1 MRNVYDFDETIY
13 NGDST
18 VDFFLFCLKRHPVLI
33 VFSFKIVFWG
43 ILMKFKIVSL
53 DNFKQKFYLFLK
65 YIKNIDKELNLFW
78 KKHKDKIKD
87 FYINQKQETDV
98 IISASPEWLLEPIC
112 KELNVNLIASL
123 VNKYTGKMEN
133 KNCKGE
139 EKVFRY
145 KKLFNDKINKFYSD
159 SYSDTPLAKIAQ
171 KAYMV
176 KGNKIYDWN
185 FKHKKS

>member
-18 VDFFLFCLKRHPVLI
+18 IDFFLFCLKRHPILI
-33 VFSFKIVFWG
+33 VFFFKIVFLG

-87 FYINQKQETDV
+87 FYTNQKQETDV

-112 KELNVNLIASL
+112 KELNVNLTNSPRSPRL
-123 VNKYTGKMEN
+123 LS
-133 KNCKGE
+133 KGY
-139 EKVFRY
+139 F
-145 KKLFNDKINKFYSD
+145 
-159 SYSDTPLAKIAQ
+159 A
-171 KAYMV
+171 
-176 KGNKIYDWN
+176 
-185 FKHKKS
+185 

>member
-1 MRNVYDFDETIY
+1 
-13 NGDST
+13 
-18 VDFFLFCLKRHPVLI
+18 
-33 VFSFKIVFWG
+33 
-43 ILMKFKIVSL
+43 
-53 DNFKQKFYLFLK
+53 
-65 YIKNIDKELNLFW
+65 
-78 KKHKDKIKD
+78 
-87 FYINQKQETDV
+87 
-98 IISASPEWLLEPIC
+98 
-112 KELNVNLIASL
+112 
-123 VNKYTGKMEN
+123 MES

-139 EKVFRY
+139 EKVFKY